1 MVLRCDIV
9 EQLSVAAVLHN
20 QEKPILRLYNLIQL
34 NNRWMPHYP
43 ENVNFPGHSLNVIHI
58 VYLPL
63 VQDLDCHFLPRKD
76 VIPLLHFAE
85 GALAQSLLY
94 LVIANQLFTHVDDL
108 FVLMAPYRNHNLGF
122 LDTCLELYKSARQIV
137 FRVIS

>member
-34 NNRWMPHYP
+34 TNRWMPHYP

-63 VQDLDCHFLPRKD
+63 VEDLDGHLLPSEY
-76 VIPLLHFAE
+76 VVALLHFAE
-85 GALAQSLLY
+85 CALTERLLD
-94 LVIANQLFTHVDDL
+94 LVVAYQAVAHVYYFLVLLALYWYTDL
-108 FVLMAPYRNHNLGF
+108 
-122 LDTCLELYKSARQIV
+122 CLVHTVFKLYEPI
-137 FRVIS
+137 